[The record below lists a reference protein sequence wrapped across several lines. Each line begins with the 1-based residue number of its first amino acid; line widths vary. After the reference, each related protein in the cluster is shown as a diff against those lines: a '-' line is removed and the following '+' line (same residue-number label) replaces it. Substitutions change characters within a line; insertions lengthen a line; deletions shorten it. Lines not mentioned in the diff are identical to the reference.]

1 MRFAWTIA
9 LAVVLLPGLTTRA
22 QPRAV
27 RTETL
32 PLGKT
37 HAWSMPRWSPDGKR
51 VLYTSAD
58 CNGIWAYTVGGGN
71 PVQVTSDRGSGWGFS
86 VSENGAR
93 VAYRRTLTG
102 TLPGEVL
109 QEAVIRDVAG
119 GAPSVLAT
127 GTSIT
132 VPVFIRSDVVF
143 SVGGQLQ
150 GVDPGDRALETVK
163 VLGIEDS
170 KIALLRGGVKLL
182 IDPLG
187 NGKYLWPS
195 LSPDGARLVACESE
209 RGAFVADSDGSHPLR
224 IGRRDAPDWT
234 RDGKWLIY
242 MSEENDSRGKL
253 ATGIGYVSPDGKMHG
268 ILSSPARG
276 GAMYPHVSPV
286 ADEIVC
292 CTRQG
297 EVLVITYSEAS
308 R

>member
-9 LAVVLLPGLTTRA
+9 LAVSLLPALTARA

-32 PLGKT
+32 PLGKI
-37 HAWSMPRWSPDGKR
+37 HAWSMPRWSPDGR
-51 VLYTSAD
+51 MVFYTSAD
-58 CNGIWAYTVGGGN
+58 FNGIWAYTVGGGS
-71 PVQVTSDRGSGWGFS
+71 PGRVTADRGAGSGFS
-86 VSENGAR
+86 ISDDGAR
-93 VAYRRTLTG
+93 VAYRRMLPG
-102 TLPGEVL
+102 ALPGEVL
-109 QEAVIRDVAG
+109 QEAVVRDVAG

-127 GTSIT
+127 GASIT

-150 GVDPGDRALETVK
+150 GVYPGDREAGPVT

-187 NGKYLWPS
+187 NGNYLWPS
-195 LSPDGARLVACESE
+195 LSPDAARLVACESE
-209 RGAFVADSDGSHPLR
+209 RGTFVASADGGYPVR

-234 RDGKWLIY
+234 RDGRWLIY
-242 MSEENDSRGKL
+242 MADDNDGRGKH

-268 ILSSPARG
+268 ILSFPARG
-276 GAMYPHVSPV
+276 GAMYPRVSPV